1 MKNFSSS
8 KTEKHEENHYINI
21 NPCLY
26 EVREAGVMI
35 MLIQGHD
42 RMSKETLVD
51 GIAIFTEST

>member
-1 MKNFSSS
+1 MKNFFLRRQ
-8 KTEKHEENHYINI
+8 KKNEENHYINI